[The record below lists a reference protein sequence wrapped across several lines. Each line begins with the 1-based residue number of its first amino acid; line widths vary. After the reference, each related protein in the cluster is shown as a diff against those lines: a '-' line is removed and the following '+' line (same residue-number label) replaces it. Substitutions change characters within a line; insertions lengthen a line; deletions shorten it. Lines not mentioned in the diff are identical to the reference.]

1 MKVCKRQLRL
11 VLLLLVLSGMMI
23 LGACA
28 NASGEKAD
36 AVDAVVEAGD
46 AGDAAGGEGDTERKA
61 GEGGRDEG
69 KTSGKDGDSGSG
81 AAADDKR
88 ASDEAD
94 AGSGDTASGGKAAAS
109 GNDASAVNPGEGAVV
124 TINEKTFD
132 KDDVEFFTLMEK
144 IRIEAGRHLD
154 QKQFDGEEWE
164 GRNAYWEEQLEYF
177 ENMNVQ
183 LQNVVEIYA
192 MSLLAEEKHYFN
204 PQEKLEKEMEAY
216 VKKIR
221 DIPAAKELIEAY
233 GEDEFNYRLQE
244 YMDYSLLRD
253 RVVSDLIDDIKEE
266 NPDIT
271 DAELNYELSK
281 SYEDL
286 YIDHIN
292 DIEITIH
299 IQ

>member
-1 MKVCKRQLRL
+1 
-11 VLLLLVLSGMMI
+11 
-23 LGACA
+23 
-28 NASGEKAD
+28 
-36 AVDAVVEAGD
+36 
-46 AGDAAGGEGDTERKA
+46 
-61 GEGGRDEG
+61 
-69 KTSGKDGDSGSG
+69 
-81 AAADDKR
+81 
-88 ASDEAD
+88 
-94 AGSGDTASGGKAAAS
+94 
-109 GNDASAVNPGEGAVV
+109 
-124 TINEKTFD
+124 INEKTFD

-164 GRNAYWEEQLEYF
+164 DRNAYWEEQLEYI

-221 DIPAAKELIEAY
+221 DIPAAMELIEAY
-233 GEDEFNYRLQE
+233 GEDEFNYRLRE

-292 DIEITIH
+292 DLEITIH